1 MKIQITFSCGRD
13 KTQCVGNVQYVSG
26 MRVAEFHF
34 LTRGLRPEHA
44 EYTQMPTTQAKV

>member
-1 MKIQITFSCGRD
+1 MCWKCAVRIL
-13 KTQCVGNVQYVSG
+13 SG

-44 EYTQMPTTQAKV
+44 EYTQMPTAQANV

>member
-1 MKIQITFSCGRD
+1 MCWKCAIRIL
-13 KTQCVGNVQYVSG
+13 SG

-34 LTRGLRPEHA
+34 LTRGLRPERA

>member
-1 MKIQITFSCGRD
+1 MAEIRLN
-13 KTQCVGNVQYVSG
+13 VLEVQYVSG

-44 EYTQMPTTQAKV
+44 EYTQMPTAQANV